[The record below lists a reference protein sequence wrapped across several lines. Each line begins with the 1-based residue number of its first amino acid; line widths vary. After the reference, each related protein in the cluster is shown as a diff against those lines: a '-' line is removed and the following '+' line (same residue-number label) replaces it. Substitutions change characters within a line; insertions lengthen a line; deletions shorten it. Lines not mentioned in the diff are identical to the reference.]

1 MAATAPGGSGI
12 GSGDHPASGDTP
24 TNVNVGRLERW
35 VSAVAGG
42 AVAAI
47 SLRRGYT
54 RNRLGIFVL
63 AAAGHAIYRGVTG
76 RDRVFRVLGINT
88 TGGARPGSGAQSRA
102 TTVEKSVTVNR
113 APEELYRFW
122 RNFENLPRFMGH
134 LQSVRVLDDR
144 RSHWVA
150 KAPAGTSVE
159 WDAEIVDERPNEMI
173 AWRSTGNS
181 DVENAGTVQFRFA
194 PGGRGTE
201 VRVHLEY
208 NPPAGLLGVGIAK
221 LFGEEPAQQVE
232 GDLRRFKHLMEAG
245 EIPTT
250 EGQPSGRD

>member
-12 GSGDHPASGDTP
+12 STGDHPASGDAP
-24 TNVNVGRLERW
+24 TTVNVGRLERW

-42 AVAAI
+42 ALAAI

-76 RDRVFRVLGINT
+76 RDRIFRTLGIDT
-88 TGGARPGSGAQSRA
+88 TGGKRQGSRSASQA
-102 TTVEKSVTVNR
+102 IIVEKSVTVNR
-113 APEELYRFW
+113 APEELYSFW
-122 RNFENLPRFMGH
+122 RNFENLPRFMDH

-159 WDAEIVDERPNEMI
+159 WDAEIVDERSNEQI
-173 AWRSTGNS
+173 SWRSTGRA
-181 DVENAGTVQFRFA
+181 DVDNAGTVQFRFA

-201 VRVHLEY
+201 VKVRLEY

-221 LFGEEPAQQVE
+221 LFGEEPAQQIE
-232 GDLRRFKHLMEAG
+232 GDLRRFKQLMEEG

-250 EGQPSGRD
+250 EGQPSGRE